1 MQAHIDEKNKDKNE
15 KNPTGRLKRRGNSH
29 ASADITKILESI
41 PKEEI
46 ESKTSSNYVKS
57 FEEFYEEREKLGQ
70 VRKNSLLRLNLLE
83 PSE

>member
-1 MQAHIDEKNKDKNE
+1 MQAHIDEKNKDKDN
-15 KNPTGRLKRRGNSH
+15 KNPTIRTKRRGNSH
-29 ASADITKILESI
+29 ASADITKILEAI

-70 VRKNSLLRLNLLE
+70 VNIDLIENF
-83 PSE
+83 